1 MDFTLSD
8 EQRLLVETARRFVY
22 TELVPLEE
30 EVEAKRQLDP
40 AIARSIFEKSR
51 ALGLYAMN
59 VPTEY
64 GGGGL
69 SAVDTCLVEEQFG
82 HTSDILVRRAFGNVY
97 EVLLAGTDEQKE
109 RWLKPATRGERTF
122 SVAFTEPGAGSDAAG
137 IETRAE
143 RRGDGW
149 VLNGCKHFI
158 SDGLYSDFFV
168 VSAVTDPE
176 AGARGISLFLVDKG
190 VTGFSIGRD
199 QPMMGLAGTSHVE
212 MFFENVKLGP
222 EHLLG
227 GEGQGLKLAFETLGR
242 IRLAQI
248 GARCVGKATR
258 LLKMMTDYARDRRQ
272 FGKSIGAFQ
281 MVQQMLADSA
291 MELNAARLMVLQTA
305 SEIDQGRDPRERIS
319 MVKAYASEMLGR
331 VADRAVQV
339 YGGLGYCKDMP
350 IERLYRDAR
359 IFRIFDGTSEI
370 HRTVIARAML
380 KHGAGRFADVIE

>member
-1 MDFTLSD
+1 
-8 EQRLLVETARRFVY
+8 
-22 TELVPLEE
+22 
-30 EVEAKRQLDP
+30 
-40 AIARSIFEKSR
+40 
-51 ALGLYAMN
+51 
-59 VPTEY
+59 
-64 GGGGL
+64 
-69 SAVDTCLVEEQFG
+69 EQFG

-149 VLNGCKHFI
+149 VLNGYKHFI

-190 VTGFSIGRD
+190 VTGLSIGRD
-199 QPMMGLAGTSHVE
+199 QPMMGLAGTSHIE

-258 LLKMMTDYARDRRQ
+258 LLK
-272 FGKSIGAFQ
+272 
-281 MVQQMLADSA
+281 
-291 MELNAARLMVLQTA
+291 
-305 SEIDQGRDPRERIS
+305 
-319 MVKAYASEMLGR
+319 
-331 VADRAVQV
+331 
-339 YGGLGYCKDMP
+339 
-350 IERLYRDAR
+350 
-359 IFRIFDGTSEI
+359 
-370 HRTVIARAML
+370 
-380 KHGAGRFADVIE
+380 

>member
-1 MDFTLSD
+1 MDFALSD

-30 EVEAKRQLDP
+30 EVEAKRQLNP

-97 EVLLAGTDEQKE
+97 EVLLVGTDEQKE

-137 IETRAE
+137 IKTRAE
-143 RRGDGW
+143 RHGDGW
-149 VLNGCKHFI
+149 VLNGYKHFI
-158 SDGLYSDFFV
+158 SDGFYSDFFV
-168 VSAVTDPE
+168 VSAVTNPE

-190 VTGFSIGRD
+190 MTGFSIGRD

-227 GEGQGLKLAFETLGR
+227 GEGQGLRLAFETLGR
-242 IRLAQI
+242 IRLAHI

-272 FGKSIGAFQ
+272 FGRSIGEFQ

-291 MELNAARLMVLQTA
+291 MEINAARLMVLQTA

-339 YGGLGYCKDMP
+339 FGGMGYCKDMP

-370 HRTVIARAML
+370 HRMVIARAML
-380 KHGAGRFADVIE
+380 KHGAGRFADIIE